1 MVTSYSWCQCCDVV
15 TKERIQT
22 RDMVENTL
30 VRGSPQYITLVMTLV
45 ETLMLKLECVL
56 KSSQWENL
64 SIPERSFLSL
74 SPS

>member
-1 MVTSYSWCQCCDVV
+1 MV